1 MQAGPVFHCKYAA
14 TSARGNALITIN
26 TEKQLIRVDD
36 WATII
41 ERAGFT
47 DNLNPKQ
54 HELKVIIGRYA
65 FKDKLRCGLS
75 SCHTPHN
82 RGYIVVTKSG
92 LETNIG
98 KDCGKTHFG
107 VDFNDMSRQFEREVT
122 EKENRETLWS
132 FHFKLDDILQSMEH
146 IRRAERGA
154 DWVHRRSR
162 PLVELNKGCPE
173 KIVRRIGEMLKTGTS
188 VVTVPRLATKE
199 EADAEEARTGR
210 RVQRPYYVEEP
221 VGQIADLHVLH
232 RENDLREILVLDLEA
247 KCKELADVDIDTMTY
262 EHLSRWVKWVGTVDE
277 KLQRAKDAVASG
289 RRLLT
294 AKNLSCLSQIVS
306 NSDDVRAFNE
316 YVKTLAGSSPA
327 S

>member
-1 MQAGPVFHCKYAA
+1 M
-14 TSARGNALITIN
+14 ITIN

-36 WATII
+36 WATVI

-47 DNLNPKQ
+47 DDLDPKQ
-54 HELKVIIGRYA
+54 HELKAIIGRYA

-107 VDFNDMSRQFEREVT
+107 VDFNDMSRQFERDVT

-132 FHFKLDDILQSMEH
+132 FHFKLDEVLQTIDD

-154 DWVHRRSR
+154 DWVYKRSR

-173 KIVRRIGEMLKTGTS
+173 KIVRRIGDMLKTGTS
-188 VVTVPRLATKE
+188 IVTVPREATKE

-210 RVQRPYYVEEP
+210 RVQRPYYVDER
-221 VGQIADLHVLH
+221 VGEIANLHVLY
-232 RENDLREILVLDLEA
+232 RENDLREILVLDLET
-247 KCKELADVDIDTMTY
+247 KGKELSNLDIDVMTY
-262 EHLSRWVKWVGTVDE
+262 EQLSRWVKWVGAVEE
-277 KLQRAKDAVASG
+277 KLQRAQDVVASG
-289 RRLLT
+289 CQFLT
-294 AKNLSCLSQIVS
+294 AENLSSLSRIVS
-306 NSDDVRAFNE
+306 SGDDVRAFNE
-316 YVKTLAGSSPA
+316 YLKTLA
-327 S
+327 